1 MRYIITLLFLLLLIS
16 IWLSLFT
23 GCAQVEAL
31 TGGPRDT
38 IPPQLDTA
46 RSTVNMQTR
55 FQKQPILLVF
65 DEFVDLKDVFNQVVV
80 SPPLAKQPKVTLEKY
95 KHVKFEFDEEE
106 VLRED
111 ATYTIQFGDAIKDFS
126 EGNASPFRFIFS
138 TGDYIDSLWVQGT
151 VIDAFDGK
159 PVDKVLVMLYDNLAD
174 TAVRKELPFYFS
186 KTDPKG
192 SFRIENVKSDTFR
205 VFVLEDGNLNY
216 RFDQVSERIG
226 FIDVPIR
233 SDDYLRAP
241 IRIRFFR
248 EEAPLQLQSHEAGTP
263 GLVKLVFNREPWD
276 LKLGVPERVLFKETI
291 KDTVFLWHEMADS
304 SAWSLYLESSGP
316 IDTLNIRPLTR
327 PGNWDQL
334 RLLQDKKAE
343 PGSRSTHNP
352 AGPIPI
358 RMNFPITT
366 VNLDSIQLWEDSIRL
381 EDKNLRLDIDSLDRR
396 TLQARFAWEESH
408 TYRLVFLPG
417 ALQGWQG
424 TGNDSL
430 LLEYRIGRRND
441 YGSLHLNIDSLETE
455 MSYAIELLQQ
465 DKVLRRF
472 QIDPGQR
479 KWETRL
485 EGLSTG
491 LYQLRLIEDP
501 NGNGRWDP
509 GRYDDKLQPERML
522 LWPIEQIRANW
533 EVEANFVL
541 RWE

>member
-1 MRYIITLLFLLLLIS
+1 MRFIIILLTPFLLVS

-46 RSTVNMQTR
+46 RSTLNMQTR
-55 FQKQPILLVF
+55 FEKQPILLVF

-205 VFVLEDGNLNY
+205 VFALEDGNLNY

-226 FIDVPIR
+226 FMDVPIR

-241 IRIRFFR
+241 IRIRFFK

-276 LKLGVPERVLFKETI
+276 LVLSGPGQVLFKETI
-291 KDTVFLWHEMADS
+291 KDTVLLWHEMPDS
-304 SAWSLYLESSGP
+304 SAWPLYMESEGLM
-316 IDTLNIRPLTR
+316 DTLSIRLANR
-327 PGNWDQL
+327 PQDWDQL

-343 PGSRSTHNP
+343 PGIRSTHNP
-352 AGPIPI
+352 AEPISI
-358 RMNFPITT
+358 RMNFPLKTI
-366 VNLDSIQLWEDSIRL
+366 NPDSVELWEDTIRL
-381 EDKNLRLDIDSLDRR
+381 EGKNLRLDIDSLDRR
-396 TLQARFAWEESH
+396 TLKVQFAWEESH
-408 TYRLVFLPG
+408 SYRLLLLPN
-417 ALQGWQG
+417 ALRGWQD
-424 TGNDSL
+424 TENDSL
-430 LLEYRIGRRND
+430 LLDIQIGRRNE
-441 YGSLHLNIDSLETE
+441 YGSLQLGIDSLD
-455 MSYAIELLQQ
+455 MNMAYVAELLKQ
-465 DKVLRRF
+465 DKVFGRF
-472 QIDPGQR
+472 HKDAGR
-479 KWETRL
+479 NAWSARM
-485 EGLSTG
+485 EGLTPG
-491 LYQLRLIEDP
+491 IYQLRLIEDL
-501 NGNGRWDP
+501 NANGRWDP
-509 GRYDDKLQPERML
+509 GRYDDKLQPERLL

-533 EVEANFVL
+533 EVEAKFVL
-541 RWE
+541 KWE